1 VNFSKTTFLAMQK
14 FKHLFLLF
22 TLISI
27 PVLGQEVAI
36 QDDIAEAERVVESY
50 FYEHEIPGMSV
61 TVYRDD
67 EIIWSR
73 GFGFSD
79 LSTRTPVSPSET
91 LFRVGSVS
99 KTYTAAAVGLLV
111 QEGAMKLNE
120 PIHTYVPNFPK
131 KKYDFTVEEAAGHLA
146 GIRHYRDNEFM
157 STVRYNTVTAGLE
170 IFKEDTLL
178 FEPGTSYSY
187 SSYGWNLVS
196 AAIEGASGEEF
207 IPFMET
213 EVFQALEMNNTM
225 PDYAYR
231 DIPNRTKFYTY
242 VDGENEEAP
251 YVDNS
256 YKWAGGGFLSTTEDM
271 IKFGKAHLS
280 TNFLNKETLDQLME
294 PLTTDNGETTDYG
307 VGWQT
312 ITDTEGNTWKG
323 HSGGSVGGSTMFL
336 MHLENEVIIAFAIN
350 RSNAPMNDL
359 RNELAK
365 IFIE

>member
-1 VNFSKTTFLAMQK
+1 MQR
-14 FKHLFLLF
+14 FKHLLLLF
-22 TLISI
+22 TLVSI
-27 PVLGQEVAI
+27 PVFGQEVAI

-50 FYEHEIPGMSV
+50 FYENEIPGMSV

-79 LSTRTPVSPSET
+79 LSTRTPVSPDET

-111 QEGAMKLNE
+111 LQGEMELNQS
-120 PIHTYVPNFPK
+120 IHTYVPNFPE
-131 KKYDFTVEEAAGHLA
+131 KKYDFTVEEVAGHLA
-146 GIRHYRDNEFM
+146 GFRHYRDNEFM

-231 DIPNRTKFYTY
+231 DIPSRTKFYTY

-280 TNFLNKETLDQLME
+280 TNFLDQQTLDKLME
-294 PLTTDNGETTDYG
+294 PLTTDDGETTNYG

-312 ITDTEGNTWKG
+312 ITDTEGNIWKG